1 MKNQIRTAVAM
12 LGFAGLFCGATVRAE
27 DLNRETAKIPFA
39 FQVGSA
45 ALPAGT
51 YEAIKVNSSGVIRMQ
66 NKATGHSVMAAAF
79 LPTAGK
85 AGQSKLAFRCY
96 DHRCFLAEVWYADEA
111 NGHAVKQSAREREL
125 VASHAEPKLTYV
137 AMR

>member
-12 LGFAGLFCGATVRAE
+12 LGFAGPFCGATMRAE
-27 DLNRETAKIPFA
+27 ELNREIAKIPFA

-45 ALPAGT
+45 TLPAGT
-51 YEAIKVNSSGVIRMQ
+51 YAAVKLNSSGVIRMQ
-66 NKATGHSVMAAAF
+66 NQATGRSVMAGAF

-96 DHRCFLAEVWYADEA
+96 NNRCFLSEIWYADEA
-111 NGHAVKQSAREREL
+111 NGHGLKQSAREREL